1 MSKIL
6 RRHDARSGAVP
17 AHEGKHGL
25 LAGVE
30 VKGAGE
36 TLSGKR
42 KKLSHGL
49 LARTRMQA
57 GAATPLAATKR
68 KHQDGDKDAQN
79 ALASPMPPFALR
91 APMKPTGARHGV
103 ARQAGRLPA
112 SKLSPLLAVAKTP
125 NTAAPGAQH
134 LVAKTPNTAA
144 PGAQHLAA
152 KTPNTATPGAQHLA
166 EKTPNTAT
174 PGAQHLAAK
183 APKATPSGA
192 QYVVAKAPKAITPGA
207 QRSAVIKTDSGVD
220 PHTNQQI
227 KQAAPTSK
235 ASNAHGPASAPAFI
249 HVATPPQETKRQNS
263 RSDTGPL
270 QGRQPRQ
277 TGKIRVASSARGAAK
292 APGVA
297 HVNPQP
303 STFSQPA
310 HVDSSQDHNMQA
322 AARSSRSKGSPPK
335 LFLRKAKT
343 DHAPRETS
351 GVIPNIRP
359 GAGDIQAIRQWQEKK
374 TKSDPFGEVIG
385 PAASGVQAAT
395 QTPAGIYPAHAVRMM
410 PTLETIVRA
419 ARKGTT
425 RIDIQLEPAHLG
437 KIHVVLHSNAQQQI
451 HIHIAVEQGS
461 SRQMI
466 EQHLP
471 VLRQMMAQQG
481 LNPGNFSMDSQ
492 QHHGQ
497 DNQGQQSS
505 FSAPAEDRIRRHEG
519 VSDRP
524 FANPGRGE
532 GYLSI
537 RI

>member
-1 MSKIL
+1 MISRIIGKIENQRVAHGINAGLKSGRASETNPFSDLMTTIGSQQHEAHAKTGAL
-6 RRHDARSGAVP
+6 RTNQKMKDT
-17 AHEGKHGL
+17 GKI
-25 LAGVE
+25 
-30 VKGAGE
+30 
-36 TLSGKR
+36 LSGKR

-49 LARTRMQA
+49 LAHTRMQA
-57 GAATPLAATKR
+57 GAATQLTTKR

-192 QYVVAKAPKAITPGA
+192 QYVVAKTPKAITPGA

-270 QGRQPRQ
+270 QGR
-277 TGKIRVASSARGAAK
+277 
-292 APGVA
+292 
-297 HVNPQP
+297 
-303 STFSQPA
+303 
-310 HVDSSQDHNMQA
+310 
-322 AARSSRSKGSPPK
+322 
-335 LFLRKAKT
+335 
-343 DHAPRETS
+343 
-351 GVIPNIRP
+351 
-359 GAGDIQAIRQWQEKK
+359 
-374 TKSDPFGEVIG
+374 
-385 PAASGVQAAT
+385 
-395 QTPAGIYPAHAVRMM
+395 
-410 PTLETIVRA
+410 
-419 ARKGTT
+419 
-425 RIDIQLEPAHLG
+425 
-437 KIHVVLHSNAQQQI
+437 
-451 HIHIAVEQGS
+451 
-461 SRQMI
+461 
-466 EQHLP
+466 
-471 VLRQMMAQQG
+471 
-481 LNPGNFSMDSQ
+481 
-492 QHHGQ
+492 
-497 DNQGQQSS
+497 
-505 FSAPAEDRIRRHEG
+505 
-519 VSDRP
+519 
-524 FANPGRGE
+524 
-532 GYLSI
+532 
-537 RI
+537 

>member
-1 MSKIL
+1 
-6 RRHDARSGAVP
+6 
-17 AHEGKHGL
+17 
-25 LAGVE
+25 
-30 VKGAGE
+30 
-36 TLSGKR
+36 
-42 KKLSHGL
+42 
-49 LARTRMQA
+49 
-57 GAATPLAATKR
+57 
-68 KHQDGDKDAQN
+68 
-79 ALASPMPPFALR
+79 
-91 APMKPTGARHGV
+91 
-103 ARQAGRLPA
+103 
-112 SKLSPLLAVAKTP
+112 
-125 NTAAPGAQH
+125 
-134 LVAKTPNTAA
+134 
-144 PGAQHLAA
+144 
-152 KTPNTATPGAQHLA
+152 
-166 EKTPNTAT
+166 
-174 PGAQHLAAK
+174 
-183 APKATPSGA
+183 
-192 QYVVAKAPKAITPGA
+192 
-207 QRSAVIKTDSGVD
+207 
-220 PHTNQQI
+220 
-227 KQAAPTSK
+227 
-235 ASNAHGPASAPAFI
+235 
-249 HVATPPQETKRQNS
+249 
-263 RSDTGPL
+263 
-270 QGRQPRQ
+270 
-277 TGKIRVASSARGAAK
+277 
-292 APGVA
+292 
-297 HVNPQP
+297 
-303 STFSQPA
+303 
-310 HVDSSQDHNMQA
+310 MQA

-497 DNQGQQSS
+497 DNQGQQPS
-505 FSAPAEDRIRRHEG
+505 FSAPAEERILRPER
-519 VSDRP
+519 VSDRHVV
-524 FANPGRGE
+524 NPRRGE